1 MGVKMK
7 VLIISCGIG
16 MGHASRSMALAR
28 KLEEEGVEVL
38 FASYGSGYQMLEDHS
53 QYHVVKLPDIKF
65 YGSDGELDLKHTARK
80 SIDVPFIFLKS
91 IYHES
96 RIIKNFRPDVV
107 VADSHYSAPIT
118 CRIIGIPCVLVSNDL
133 KIDFSEVY
141 YRDRTMEYLEN
152 GLQRFVRD
160 VSRLCSSIIIP
171 DIKDSCEVPSQIYDR
186 VNFTGPLLNMDPET
200 MLSKEEIRKNFGFSN
215 SESIVLATV
224 GGTWFGRKLL
234 NMLNQAAVEMN
245 CDRLI
250 IVTGPQI
257 NLDSKFYSQ
266 RVLNQSFVG
275 GMMEWMKLSDLVI
288 SLAGHT
294 TSMEIASLGI
304 PNLMV
309 PIDNHPEQL
318 KNASNMRKHGISFLE
333 DMRILNPKKLANDIN
348 CLLASDELNASAL
361 KTREIFSQYKG
372 TENAV
377 QLIMNCVESYGITY

>member
-1 MGVKMK
+1 LK

-28 KLEEEGVEVL
+28 KLEEKGVEVL

-53 QYHVVKLPDIKF
+53 QYLVAKLPDIKF
-65 YGSDGELDLKHTARK
+65 YGSEGELDLKHTARK

-96 RIIKNFRPDVV
+96 RIIKNFHPDIV

-118 CRIIGIPCVLVSNDL
+118 CKVLGIPCVLVSNDL

-160 VSRLCSSIIIP
+160 VSRLCPSIIIP
-171 DIKDSCEVPSQIYDR
+171 DIRDSLEVPSQIHDR
-186 VNFTGPLLNMDPET
+186 VNYTGPLLNMDPET

-234 NMLNQAAVEMN
+234 NLLSQAAGQLSS
-245 CDRLI
+245 DRLI
-250 IVTGPQI
+250 IVTGPEI
-257 NLDSKFYSQ
+257 DMDSQLSSPNILHK
-266 RVLNQSFVG
+266 SFVG

-309 PIDNHPEQL
+309 PIENHPEQL
-318 KNASNMRKHGISFLE
+318 KNALNMRKYGISVLE
-333 DMRILNPKKLANDIN
+333 DMGSLNSKKLATDIN
-348 CLLASDELNASAL
+348 HILESDNLREGAL
-361 KTREIFSQYKG
+361 KTREIFSHYKG
-372 TENAV
+372 TENAA
-377 QLIMNCVESYGITY
+377 QIITNCVESYGITY

>member
-1 MGVKMK
+1 MK

-28 KLEEEGVEVL
+28 KLEERGVEVL
-38 FASYGSGYQMLEDHS
+38 FASYGSGYQMLEDYS
-53 QYHVVKLPDIKF
+53 QYQVMKLPDIKF

-96 RIIKNFRPDVV
+96 RIIKRFRPDVV

-118 CRIIGIPCVLVSNDL
+118 CKIIGIPCVLVSNDL

-160 VSRLCSSIIIP
+160 VSRLCTSIIIP
-171 DIKDSCEVPSQIYDR
+171 DIKDSLEVPYQIYDK
-186 VNFTGPLLNMDPET
+186 VNYTGPLLNMDPLT
-200 MLSKEEIRKNFGFSN
+200 MLTKKEIRKNFGFIK
-215 SESIVLATV
+215 SESIILATV

-234 NMLNQAAVEMN
+234 NMLHSAAADLN

-250 IVTGPQI
+250 LVTGPQI
-257 NLDSKFYSQ
+257 NMDSMPSSQ
-266 RVLNQSFVG
+266 RILHQNFIV

-294 TSMEIASLGI
+294 TSMEVASLGI

-318 KNASNMRKHGISFLE
+318 KNALNMRKLGISFLE
-333 DMRILNPKKLANDIN
+333 DMGTLNPKKLAIDIN
-348 CLLASDELNASAL
+348 NILENDYLKEGAQ

-372 TENAV
+372 TKNAV
-377 QLIMNCVESYGITY
+377 QIIMNCVDSYGCEY

>member
-1 MGVKMK
+1 MK

-28 KLEEEGVEVL
+28 KLEEKGVEVL
-38 FASYGSGYQMLEDHS
+38 FASYGSGYHMLADHS
-53 QYHVVKLPDIKF
+53 QYQVAKLPDIKF
-65 YGSDGELDLKHTARK
+65 YGSEGELDLKHTARK

-96 RIIKNFRPDVV
+96 RIIKHFHPDVV

-118 CRIIGIPCVLVSNDL
+118 CKILGIPCVLVSNDL

-160 VSRLCSSIIIP
+160 VSRLCPSIIIP
-171 DIKDSCEVPSQIYDR
+171 DIKDSLKVPSQIQER
-186 VNFTGPLLNMDPET
+186 VNYTGPLLNMDPET
-200 MLSKEEIRKNFGFSN
+200 MLSKEELRENFGFSN

-234 NMLNQAAVEMN
+234 NLLNKAAGLLN
-245 CDRLI
+245 SDRLI

-257 NLDSKFYSQ
+257 NIESQ
-266 RVLNQSFVG
+266 PSSHRILYKSFVG

-309 PIDNHPEQL
+309 PIENHPEQL
-318 KNASNMRKHGISFLE
+318 KNALNMQKHGISFLE
-333 DMRILNPKKLANDIN
+333 DMGSLNSEKLATDIN
-348 CLLASDELNASAL
+348 HILESDNLRDGAL
-361 KTREIFSQYKG
+361 KTSEIFSQYKG
-372 TENAV
+372 TDNAM
-377 QLIMNCVESYGITY
+377 QIIMNCVESYRITY